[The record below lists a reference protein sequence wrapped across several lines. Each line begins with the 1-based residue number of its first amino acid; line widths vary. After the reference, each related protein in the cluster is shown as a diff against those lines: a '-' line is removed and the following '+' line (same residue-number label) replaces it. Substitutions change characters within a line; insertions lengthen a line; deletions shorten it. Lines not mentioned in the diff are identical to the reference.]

1 MSHSHGVILTRNM
14 ILAGVAFAALAS
26 AAAPVS
32 AQQATGAGQ
41 EAYSVEDIVVTARR
55 REEAIQDTPIAITAF
70 TQETIQEARIE
81 SLADLGRLTPGLI
94 YTPLFGAQNQ
104 LPIIRG
110 AAQTFGPL
118 NVGVFLDGVYLSG
131 KAGVDLEL
139 NDLERVEIVKGPQSA
154 LYGRNTFAGAINY
167 ITQRPSSEVYT
178 GSAELTVGDN
188 GLRRGMLSISGPVTD
203 WMAFRLSGFSRT
215 FDGFY
220 TSSIDGGQ
228 VDFVDNSGASLVVE
242 ARPTDRLTATFRT
255 TVSTEDSGQ
264 PASNVI
270 RTNSALATPAGASA
284 TQQRNLL
291 YLGEL
296 PSIAENGI
304 TVNTRRTG
312 FETTDYGQRGD
323 ALRTSLTLDYDFDT
337 ATLTS
342 ISSYSR
348 RKTEYTFDGDNTI
361 CDRIGGC
368 PNFGFPFAPAIP
380 FGQSSFGTSSSDD
393 RFVDRSQ
400 ELRLASTG
408 DQRLKWLIGAFYY
421 ANDVRVLAKSQSPLT
436 AAAVA
441 TNGIPRSL
449 SQIDSI
455 AVFGSLGYDFSDR
468 LRGSVELRYENE
480 DQSYE
485 QAPSRAGGTG
495 SSALVRNS
503 DQSFE
508 FTTPRVTL
516 DYDLTEDSLLYGTI
530 ARGAKAGG
538 FNTNLNI
545 TPAQWT
551 FDPEYSWNYEIG
563 LKNTFLDGDLL
574 LNAAL
579 FYTDWT
585 DQQVACQNPVT
596 LGGTSTQRTYTC
608 NVGQAQVLGLELD
621 GVWQLTDHLTISGN
635 YAYTDATYSKFVDD
649 SLAATL
655 ILAGRPPINFDGNH
669 LPYVP
674 EHKLVISPQYKRD
687 LGNGVTFQARADLA
701 YQSRSFLRAD
711 NLQYF
716 GEKTTLDLRVT
727 LRGDDGWRIQAFA
740 DNVFDDDTPTAGV
753 RFFDSVNYSVSSPL
767 VTGAGRRQIGVTVG
781 YSF

>member
-1 MSHSHGVILTRNM
+1 MSRLTSVRYSRTLF
-14 ILAGVAFAALAS
+14 LAGAALTALL
-26 AAAPVS
+26 
-32 AQQATGAGQ
+32 TGASPAVAQDAGTQ
-41 EAYSVEDIVVTARR
+41 VSSLDDVVVTARR
-55 REEAIQDTPIAITAF
+55 REESLQDTPLAITAF
-70 TQETIQEARIE
+70 TQETIQAARIE
-81 SLADLGRLTPGLI
+81 SLADLGRLTPGLN

-167 ITQRPSSEVYT
+167 ITQRPSRDGYT
-178 GSAELTVGDN
+178 GSAEFTTGDH
-188 GLRRGMLSISGPVTD
+188 GLSKGMLSISGPVND
-203 WMAFRLSGFSRT
+203 WLAFRLSGFTRT

-220 TSSIDGGQ
+220 TSAIDGGR
-228 VDFVDNSGASLVVE
+228 VDFSETSGASLVVE
-242 ARPTDRLTATFRT
+242 ATPTERLRATFRT
-255 TVSTEDSGQ
+255 TVGKEDSGQ
-264 PASNVI
+264 PASSVI
-270 RTNSALATPAGASA
+270 RTNSALGTPSGGSA

-296 PSIAENGI
+296 PSIAEDGV

-312 FETTDYGQRGD
+312 FEPTDYGQRGD
-323 ALRTSLTLDYDFDT
+323 ILRSSLTLDYDFDN

-342 ISSYSR
+342 ITSYSR
-348 RKTEYTFDGDNTI
+348 RKTEYTYDGDNTI
-361 CDRIGGC
+361 CDRAGGC

-380 FGQSSFGTSSSDD
+380 FGKSDFATSSSDES
-393 RFVDRSQ
+393 FVDRSQ
-400 ELRLASTG
+400 ELRLASNG
-408 DQRLKWLIGAFYY
+408 DGRLQWLIGAFYY
-421 ANDVRVLAKSQSPLT
+421 TNDVRVLAKSQAPLT

-441 TNGIPRSL
+441 TNGVPRSL
-449 SQIDSI
+449 SQIESLSI
-455 AVFGSLGYDFSDR
+455 FGSLGYEFTDR
-468 LRGSVELRYENE
+468 LRGTVELRYETE
-480 DQSYE
+480 DQDYN
-485 QAPSRAGGTG
+485 QAPSRPGGTG
-495 SSALVRNS
+495 ASALVRTS

-508 FTTPRVTL
+508 FVTPRVTL
-516 DYDLTEDSLLYGTI
+516 DYDLTPDSMLYASI

-545 TPAQWT
+545 TTDQWT
-551 FDPEYSWNYEIG
+551 YDPEYTWNYEIG
-563 LKNTFLDGDLL
+563 SKNTFMDGALR
-574 LNAAL
+574 LNAAI

-585 DQQVACQNPVT
+585 DQQVACQNPISA
-596 LGGTSTQRTYTC
+596 GGTSTQRTYTC

-621 GVWQLTDHLTISGN
+621 GVWQLSDQFSITAN

-655 ILAGRPPINFDGNH
+655 ILAGRPPINFDGKS

-674 EHKLVISPQYKRD
+674 EHKLVFSPQFESDIGYG
-687 LGNGVTFQARADLA
+687 LTLQARADLA
-701 YQSRSFLRAD
+701 HQSKTYLRAD

-716 GEKTTLDLRVT
+716 GAKTTLDLRVT
-727 LRGDDGWRIQAFA
+727 LRSDDWRVQAFV
-740 DNVFDDDTPTAGV
+740 DNVFDDDTPTAAV

-767 VTGAGRRQIGVTVG
+767 VTGADRRQIGVSVG
-781 YSF
+781 YTF